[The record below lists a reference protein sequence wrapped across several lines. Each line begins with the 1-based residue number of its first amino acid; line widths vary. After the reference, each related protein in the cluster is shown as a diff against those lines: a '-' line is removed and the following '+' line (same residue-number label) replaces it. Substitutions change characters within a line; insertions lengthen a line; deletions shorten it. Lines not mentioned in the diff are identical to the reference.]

1 MISTFNMSK
10 LNSLL
15 RDFYTLTQIRITIFD
30 ETFKELAAYPEHI
43 APFCQIIRTD
53 AEAEAACRRCDAYA
67 CKTAST
73 RHTPYVYRCHAG
85 LSEAISPIYM
95 GNIVIGYL
103 LFGHI
108 MAYPSHEEGWERI
121 WPLCQKY
128 RLDKNKLYEACLER
142 PLITEEYIL
151 SASHIL
157 QAVASYLC
165 MERMVTLRQKDLPV
179 QIDEYIMQHYTE
191 DIDVKSIC
199 EHFNIGKTT
208 LYELA
213 SQNYG
218 KGIAEHIR
226 TLRIEKAKTLLI
238 DYPDMTISEIASA
251 CGFLDYNYFI
261 TIFKRIV
268 GMPPKKYRKQN
279 L

>member
-1 MISTFNMSK
+1 MISTFNMTK

-15 RDFYTLTQIRITIFD
+15 RDFYTLTRIRITIFD
-30 ETFKELAAYPEHI
+30 ETFNELAAYPEHI
-43 APFCQIIRTD
+43 APFCELIRTD
-53 AEAEAACRRCDAYA
+53 PLAKAACRRCDALA
-67 CKTAST
+67 CQTASC

-85 LSEAISPIYM
+85 LTEAISPIYM

-108 MAYPSHEEGWERI
+108 LAYPSHQEGWANI
-121 WPLCQKY
+121 YPLCCNYQID
-128 RLDKNKLYEACLER
+128 LEKLHEACLER
-142 PLITEEYIL
+142 PLITEDYIL

-165 MERMVTLRQKDLPV
+165 MERMVTLRQKNLPV
-179 QIDEYIMQHYTE
+179 QIDEFIMQHYTE
-191 DIDVKSIC
+191 DIDVKSLC

-218 KGIAEHIR
+218 MGIAEHIR
-226 TLRIEKAKTLLI
+226 HLRIEKAKNLLL
-238 DYPDMTISEIASA
+238 DYLDLTISEVASA
-251 CGFLDYNYFI
+251 CGFSDYNYFI
-261 TIFKRIV
+261 TTFKREV
-268 GMPPKKYRKQN
+268 GLPPKKYRKTEG
-279 L
+279 